1 MADPATVRQN
11 IQAVRALSNDLA
23 GFLHTLPN
31 DVWRDPDTY
40 ASACA
45 GWKVAD
51 VVTHL
56 IAIAGMKTM
65 SIQRALRGDS
75 SPPMGYRPRSAEE
88 RFQELIG
95 LREAYYEDI
104 FYEFNA
110 SCLRLNSLLVSLEP
124 DQYDL
129 PAWHPAAVM
138 GVSRLIELRVMEL
151 AVHAWDIR
159 YGFDRNVGIN
169 PVAIPFLKGWLPNWL
184 RASFRPPADMEDGAT
199 LRFDLTDSDGEAYD
213 LKVRPDSFSL
223 EPADISA
230 HTDPAAAISLDTSAY
245 ILFLMGRV
253 NLRRSVR
260 RRQIA
265 LDGDME
271 TAAKF
276 SEWFVGI

>member
-11 IQAVRALSNDLA
+11 IQTIRALSNDLA
-23 GFLHTLPN
+23 GFLHTLPD

-45 GWKVAD
+45 DWKVAD

-56 IAIAGMKTM
+56 ITIAGMKTM

-75 SPPMGYRPRSAEE
+75 SPPMGYQRRSPEE
-88 RFQELIG
+88 RLEELVN

-110 SCLRLNSLLVSLEP
+110 SCLRLNSLLVGLTP
-124 DQYDL
+124 DQYEFA
-129 PAWHPAAVM
+129 AWHPATVM
-138 GVSRLIELRVMEL
+138 DVSRLIELRLMEL

-159 YGFDRNVGIN
+159 YVFDRNAKIN
-169 PVAIPFLKGWLPNWL
+169 PVAVPFLKGWLPNWL
-184 RASFRPPADMEDGAT
+184 RASFRKPVDLEGSVT
-199 LRFDLTDSDGEAYD
+199 FRFDLTDLDGEANA
-213 LKVRPDSFSL
+213 LKVRADSFSL
-223 EPADISA
+223 DSADLTSDA
-230 HTDPAAAISLDTSAY
+230 DVTVSLDSSAY

-260 RRQIA
+260 RRQIG
-265 LDGDME
+265 LEGNME
-271 TAAKF
+271 MASKF
-276 SEWFVGI
+276 GEWFVGV

>member
-1 MADPATVRQN
+1 MANPATVRQN
-11 IQAVRALSNDLA
+11 IQTVRALSNDLA
-23 GFLHTLPN
+23 GFLHTLPD

-65 SIQRALRGDS
+65 SIQRALRSDS
-75 SPPMGYRPRSAEE
+75 SPPMGYKPRSAEE
-88 RFQELIG
+88 RFQELVG

-110 SCLRLNSLLVSLEP
+110 SCLRLNSLLVSLESN
-124 DQYDL
+124 QYDL
-129 PAWHPAAVM
+129 PAWHPAIVM
-138 GVSRLIELRVMEL
+138 DVSRLIDLRLMEL

-159 YGFDRNVGIN
+159 YGFDRNARIS

-184 RASFRPPADMEDGAT
+184 RASFRPPADMEGDAT
-199 LRFDLTDSDGEAYD
+199 LRFDLTDSDEEAYD
-213 LKVRPDSFSL
+213 LIVRPDSFSL
-223 EPADISA
+223 EPADPSTTA
-230 HTDPAAAISLDTSAY
+230 DAAISLSASAY

-260 RRQIA
+260 RRQIG

-271 TAAKF
+271 VASKF
-276 SEWFVGI
+276 GEWFVGV

>member
-1 MADPATVRQN
+1 MVDSATVKQN
-11 IQAVRALSNDLA
+11 IQTIRALSNDLA
-23 GFLHTLPN
+23 GFLHTLPD

-45 GWKVAD
+45 EWKVAD

-56 IAIAGMKTM
+56 ITIAGMKTM

-75 SPPMGYRPRSAEE
+75 SPPMGYQRKSTDE
-88 RFQELIG
+88 RLQELVN

-110 SCLRLNSLLVSLEP
+110 SCLRLNSLLVELEP

-129 PAWHPAAVM
+129 AAWHPARVM
-138 GVSRLIELRVMEL
+138 DVSRLIELRLMEL

-159 YGFDRNVGIN
+159 YVFDRIAKIN
-169 PVAIPFLKGWLPNWL
+169 PAAVTFLKGWLPNWL
-184 RASFRPPADMEDGAT
+184 RASFRNPSDLEDSVT
-199 LRFDLTDSDGEAYD
+199 FRFDLADSEDEAYD
-213 LKVRPDSFSL
+213 LKVRADSFSL
-223 EPADISA
+223 EPAELS
-230 HTDPAAAISLDTSAY
+230 TDFDVVITLDSSAY
-245 ILFLMGRV
+245 ILFLMGRI
-253 NLRRSVR
+253 NLRRSVQ
-260 RRQIA
+260 RRQIG
-265 LDGDME
+265 LEGDME

>member
-1 MADPATVRQN
+1 MADTATVEQN
-11 IQAVRALSNDLA
+11 IQTVRALSNDLA
-23 GFLHTLPN
+23 GFLHTLPD

-45 GWKVAD
+45 EWKVAD

-56 IAIAGMKTM
+56 ITIAGMKTM

-75 SPPMGYRPRSAEE
+75 SPPMGYQRKSADE
-88 RFQELIG
+88 RLQELVN

-110 SCLRLNSLLVSLEP
+110 SCLRLNSLLVGLEP

-129 PAWHPAAVM
+129 PAWHPARAM
-138 GVSRLIELRVMEL
+138 DVSRLIELRAMEL

-159 YGFDRNVGIN
+159 YVFDRSARIN
-169 PVAIPFLKGWLPNWL
+169 PVALPFLKGWLPNWL
-184 RASFRPPADMEDGAT
+184 RASFRKPGDLEGSVT
-199 LRFDLTDSDGEAYD
+199 LRFALTDSDNEAYH
-213 LKVRPDSFSL
+213 LKVNSDSFSL
-223 EPADISA
+223 ETADLASDA
-230 HTDPAAAISLDTSAY
+230 DVTVSLDSSAY

-260 RRQIA
+260 RRQIG

-271 TAAKF
+271 AAAKF

>member
-11 IQAVRALSNDLA
+11 IQTIRALSNDLA
-23 GFLHTLPN
+23 GFLHTLPD
-31 DVWRDPDTY
+31 DVWRDPDTF

-45 GWKVAD
+45 DWKVAD

-56 IAIAGMKTM
+56 ITIAGMKTM

-88 RFQELIG
+88 RLEELVN

-110 SCLRLNSLLVSLEP
+110 SCLRLNSLLVGLEP
-124 DQYDL
+124 DQYEL
-129 PAWHPAAVM
+129 AAWHPARVM
-138 GVSRLIELRVMEL
+138 DVSRLIELRVMEL

-159 YGFDRNVGIN
+159 YVFDRSARIN
-169 PVAIPFLKGWLPNWL
+169 PVALPFLKVWVSNWL
-184 RASFRPPADMEDGAT
+184 RASFRKPADLEGSVKF
-199 LRFDLTDSDGEAYD
+199 RFSLTDSDQEAHD
-213 LKVRPDSFSL
+213 LKVSSDSFSL
-223 EPADISA
+223 DSADLKSDA
-230 HTDPAAAISLDTSAY
+230 DLTISLDSSAY

-260 RRQIA
+260 RRQIG

-271 TAAKF
+271 VAAKF
-276 SEWFVGI
+276 GEWFVGI

>member
-1 MADPATVRQN
+1 MANPATTRQN
-11 IQAVRALSNDLA
+11 IQTVRALSNDLA
-23 GFLHTLPN
+23 GFLHTLPD

-65 SIQRALRGDS
+65 SVQNALRGS
-75 SPPMGYRPRSAEE
+75 ASPPMGYKPKSAEE
-88 RFQELIG
+88 RFQELVG

-129 PAWHPAAVM
+129 PAWHPATVM
-138 GVSRLIELRVMEL
+138 DVSRLIDLRLMEL

-159 YGFDRNVGIN
+159 YGFDRSARIN

-184 RASFRPPADMEDGAT
+184 RASFRPPTDMEDSAT
-199 LRFDLTDSDGEAYD
+199 LRFDLTDSDEEAYD
-213 LKVRPDSFSL
+213 LVVRPDSFSL
-223 EPADISA
+223 EPADRSA
-230 HTDPAAAISLDTSAY
+230 DADATISLDTSAY

-265 LDGDME
+265 LDGDMS
-271 TAAKF
+271 AANKF
-276 SEWFVGI
+276 SQWFVGV

>member
-1 MADPATVRQN
+1 MADTATVQQN
-11 IQAVRALSNDLA
+11 IQTVRALSNDLA
-23 GFLHTLPN
+23 GFLHTLPD

-45 GWKVAD
+45 DWKVAD

-56 IAIAGMKTM
+56 ITIAGMKTM
-65 SIQRALRGDS
+65 SVQRALRGDS
-75 SPPMGYRPRSAEE
+75 SPPMGYTPRSAEE
-88 RFQELIG
+88 RLDELVN

-110 SCLRLNSLLVSLEP
+110 SCLRLNSLLVGLEP

-129 PAWHPAAVM
+129 PAWHPARVM
-138 GVSRLIELRVMEL
+138 DVSRLIELRVIEL

-159 YGFDRNVGIN
+159 YVFDRGARIN
-169 PVAIPFLKGWLPNWL
+169 PVALPFLKGWVPNWL
-184 RASFRPPADMEDGAT
+184 RASFRKPTDIEDSVT
-199 LRFDLTDSDGEAYD
+199 LRFSLSDSEGEAHD
-213 LKVRPDSFSL
+213 LRVCAESFTL
-223 EPADISA
+223 EPSDLSTGADV
-230 HTDPAAAISLDTSAY
+230 AITLDSSAY

-260 RRQIA
+260 RRQIG
-265 LDGDME
+265 LEGDME

>member
-1 MADPATVRQN
+1 MADTAKVEQN
-11 IQAVRALSNDLA
+11 IQTVRALSNDLA
-23 GFLHTLPN
+23 GFLHTLPD

-45 GWKVAD
+45 DWKVAD

-56 IAIAGMKTM
+56 ITIAGMKTM

-75 SPPMGYRPRSAEE
+75 SPPMGYQRKSADE
-88 RFQELIG
+88 RLQELVN

-110 SCLRLNSLLVSLEP
+110 SCLRLNSLLVGLEP

-129 PAWHPAAVM
+129 PAWHPARAM
-138 GVSRLIELRVMEL
+138 DVSRLIELRVMEL
-151 AVHAWDIR
+151 AIHAWDIR
-159 YGFDRNVGIN
+159 YVFDRSARIS
-169 PVAIPFLKGWLPNWL
+169 PVAVPFLKGWVPNWL
-184 RASFRPPADMEDGAT
+184 RASFRKPADLEDSVTFRFNLSDSEDEAHD
-199 LRFDLTDSDGEAYD
+199 LRVCAE
-213 LKVRPDSFSL
+213 SFTL
-223 EPADISA
+223 EPADPS
-230 HTDPAAAISLDTSAY
+230 TDANVAITLDSSAY

-260 RRQIA
+260 RRQIG
-265 LDGDME
+265 LEGDME
-271 TAAKF
+271 AAAKF

>member
-1 MADPATVRQN
+1 MADTATVQQN
-11 IQAVRALSNDLA
+11 IQTVRALSNDLA
-23 GFLHTLPN
+23 GFLHTLPD

-45 GWKVAD
+45 DWKVAD

-56 IAIAGMKTM
+56 ITIAGMKTM
-65 SIQRALRGDS
+65 SIQNALRGNS

-88 RFQELIG
+88 RLQELVD

-110 SCLRLNSLLVSLEP
+110 SCLRLNGLLVGLEA

-129 PAWHPAAVM
+129 TAWHPARVM
-138 GVSRLIELRVMEL
+138 DISRLIELRVMEL

-159 YGFDRNVGIN
+159 YVFDRSVGIN
-169 PVAIPFLKGWLPNWL
+169 PAALPFLKGWVRNWL
-184 RASFRPPADMEDGAT
+184 RASFHKPADLEDSVIF
-199 LRFDLTDSDGEAYD
+199 RFNLTDSEGEAHD
-213 LKVRPDSFSL
+213 LRVCAESFTL
-223 EPADISA
+223 EPADLASDA
-230 HTDPAAAISLDTSAY
+230 DVAITLDSSAY

-260 RRQIA
+260 RRQIG
-265 LDGDME
+265 LEGDME